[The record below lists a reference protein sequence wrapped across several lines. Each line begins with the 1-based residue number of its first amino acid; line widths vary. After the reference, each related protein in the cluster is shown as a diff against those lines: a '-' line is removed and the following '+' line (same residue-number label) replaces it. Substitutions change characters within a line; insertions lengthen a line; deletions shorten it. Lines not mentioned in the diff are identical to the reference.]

1 MQITKTEYNEEF
13 MEKWKI
19 EKTTSEKIS
28 EELKKHLKM
37 FSRILN
43 NTLRVKNFEVYMKGL
58 LSPLKRKSIEPI
70 ALEYMGESGVRTLQ
84 NFITDSK
91 ISDEEIQEKYQ
102 AELSAAINSGNGMLS
117 VDPSEFV
124 KKGKKSAGVKRQYCG
139 RLGKIENC
147 QSVVFAAYAGE
158 RGYGIIDRELYIPQ
172 EWFDDEHKEIR
183 EKCGIGEEK
192 KFKTKNEIALEMIN
206 EIVEKKIYNI
216 KWFGCDGALG
226 CDHGFIDG
234 LPKSAYYFVSVH
246 NDERVFLPAQSSP
259 AAVKTLA
266 ENDAFAWEKVGF
278 DGSKGV
284 AYSDVKV
291 IRCNA
296 VRTSDKNIP
305 VRHDD
310 VWLYIRRFPNGDTRY
325 FLSNAPSDIPAD
337 ELHEAATLRW
347 PIEQCF
353 EECKSELGMA
363 HFEGR
368 SYNGFMRHL
377 LFVMIAH
384 FFCTNLRLTLKKTA
398 FP

>member
-1 MQITKTEYNEEF
+1 MQITKTEYKAELLEQWKVNRST
-13 MEKWKI
+13 EK
-19 EKTTSEKIS
+19 SIS
-28 EELKKHLKM
+28 EALEKYLKT
-37 FSRILN
+37 FEEIFN
-43 NTLRVKNFEVYMKGL
+43 YTLRGKNFGVYIKGL
-58 LSPLKRKSIEPI
+58 LSPLERKSVEPI

-84 NFITDSK
+84 NFVTGSNFNDDLIH
-91 ISDEEIQEKYQ
+91 EKYQ
-102 AELSAAINSGNGMLS
+102 QQLSEVINSRNGMLS
-117 VDPSEFV
+117 IDPSEFV
-124 KKGKKSAGVKRQYCG
+124 KKGKMSAGVKRQYCG

-158 RGYGIIDRELYIPQ
+158 NGYGIIDRELYIPK
-172 EWFDDEHKEIR
+172 EWFDDEHKEKR
-183 EKCGIGEEK
+183 EKCGISDK
-192 KFKTKNEIALEMIN
+192 KEFKTKNEIALEMIN
-206 EIVEKKIYNI
+206 EIVEKKIYTI

-226 CDHGFIDG
+226 CDHSFIDG

-246 NDERVFLPAQSSP
+246 NDERVFMPGQSSP
-259 AAVKTLA
+259 TTVKTLT

-296 VRTSDKNIP
+296 VRTNDKNVP
-305 VRHDD
+305 MRHDD
-310 VWLYIRRFPNGDTRY
+310 VWLYIRRYPNGDTRY
-325 FLSNAPSDIPAD
+325 FLSNAPSDIHAD

-353 EECKSELGMA
+353 EECKSHLGMA

-384 FFCTNLRLTLKKTA
+384 FFCTNLRLALKKTIS
-398 FP
+398 P